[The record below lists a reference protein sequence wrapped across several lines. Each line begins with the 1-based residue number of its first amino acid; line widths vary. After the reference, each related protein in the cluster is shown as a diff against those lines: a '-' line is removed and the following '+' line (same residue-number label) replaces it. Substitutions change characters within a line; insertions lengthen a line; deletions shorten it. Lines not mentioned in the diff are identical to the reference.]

1 MSDNDLEK
9 IRLKKTEAILK
20 SQSMPKEIIK
30 VSSQGQYDNLLKD
43 YNERIIIV
51 DFWAIWCGPCMAF
64 APVFEK
70 LQKEHSQD
78 FIFAKVNVDEL
89 PSIAQKYRITG
100 IPTTLFIKNDKIIH
114 KIVGSVN
121 YDYMQRVLQKLKSFV

>member
-1 MSDNDLEK
+1 MSDNELEK
-9 IRLKKTEAILK
+9 IRIKKAEAILK
-20 SQSMPKEIIK
+20 SQLMPKEIIK
-30 VSSQGQYDNLLKD
+30 VRSQEHYDSLLKEF
-43 YNERIIIV
+43 NEKIIIV
-51 DFWAIWCGPCMAF
+51 DFWAIWCGPCIAF
-64 APVFEK
+64 APIFEK

-78 FIFAKVNVDEL
+78 FIFTKVNVDEL
-89 PSIAQKYRITG
+89 PNIAQKYRITG

>member
-9 IRLKKTEAILK
+9 IRIKKAEALLK

-30 VSSQGQYDNLLKD
+30 VRSQEEYNNLLKEF
-43 YNERIIIV
+43 NERIIIV

-64 APVFEK
+64 APVFES

-89 PSIAQKYRITG
+89 PSIAQNYRITG

>member
-9 IRLKKTEAILK
+9 IRLKKAEAILK
-20 SQSMPKEIIK
+20 SQSMPKEIVKIH
-30 VSSQGQYDNLLKD
+30 SEGDYNNLLENYKD
-43 YNERIIIV
+43 RIIII

-70 LQKEHSQD
+70 LQHEHSQN
-78 FIFAKVNVDEL
+78 FIFAKVNVDEN

-100 IPTTLFIKNDKIIH
+100 IPTTLFIRNDKIIH

-121 YDYMQRVLQKLKSFV
+121 YEYMQRVLQKLKSFI